1 VTAPGKKTILILLAV
16 LAALAIVGCGGGGDD
31 TTEAAPAT
39 TTEEPEKLSKAE
51 LIEQGDDICAE
62 TNAAIGALSS
72 EVEASSLPETAE
84 KTSNLY
90 IGMVERLQELGSP
103 EGAESSF
110 TSFMGAAEQFAK
122 VENEVKL
129 AIEREDSEALGE
141 ASTEAGPAL
150 EEFQTQAEAYG
161 FEKCSEGPQASLSGD
176 SAGAGETAPEA
187 GGEEL
192 EGLEEEGGVEP
203 EAEYV
208 EPEYEEEAPPVEEV
222 APETGGAGGG
232 AEVAPEEGGG
242 ESGGGSES
250 GGVGPG

>member
-1 VTAPGKKTILILLAV
+1 VRSPGKKTILILLAV
-16 LAALAIVGCGGGGDD
+16 LAALVVAGCGGGGGDE
-31 TTEAAPAT
+31 TTDATAT
-39 TTEEPEKLSKAE
+39 TVEEPQKLSKAE

-62 TNAAIGALSS
+62 TNAAVGALSA

-90 IGMVERLQELGSP
+90 IGMVEGLQDLGAP

-110 TSFMGAAEQFAK
+110 TSFMEAAEEFAK
-122 VENEVKL
+122 VEGEVKL
-129 AIEREDSEALGE
+129 AIEREDTTALGE

-150 EEFQTQAEAYG
+150 EEFETQAEAYG
-161 FEKCSEGPQASLSGD
+161 FEECSEGPQASLGGPGQT
-176 SAGAGETAPEA
+176 GAEGAE
-187 GGEEL
+187 GGEEF
-192 EGLEEEGGVEP
+192 EGAEEEAGGVEP

-208 EPEYEEEAPPVEEV
+208 EPEYEEAPPEEEA

-232 AEVAPEEGGG
+232 AEVEPEGGG
-242 ESGGGSES
+242 GGETGGGSES